1 MSNKEKE
8 RIAKIRDLNDHL
20 KKTFTGGTV
29 LLTRGI
35 RSKSPL
41 ELCEILEKV
50 KNFNE
55 FNKSNDPYGEH
66 DYGRFTHNGE
76 NIMFKIDYYNKTYD
90 RMSDD
95 PSNPDITNRVMTIMC
110 ADEY

>member
-1 MSNKEKE
+1 MNTE
-8 RIAKIRDLNDHL
+8 KIRLLNDL
-20 KKTFTGGTV
+20 LRKTFGGQV
-29 LLTRGI
+29 MLTTGI
-35 RSKSPL
+35 RAKSA
-41 ELCEILEKV
+41 EEQAEILQKV
-50 KNFNE
+50 RLFNE
-55 FNKSNDPYGEH
+55 FTKANDPYAEH

-110 ADEY
+110 VDEY

>member
-1 MSNKEKE
+1 MNTEK
-8 RIAKIRDLNDHL
+8 IKLLNEMFR
-20 KKTFTGGTV
+20 KTFVGGQV
-29 LLTRGI
+29 MLTTGI
-35 RSKSPL
+35 RAKS
-41 ELCEILEKV
+41 EEEQAEILHKV
-50 KNFNE
+50 RLFNE
-55 FNKSNDPYGEH
+55 FTKANDPYGEH

-90 RMSDD
+90 SISDD

>member
-1 MSNKEKE
+1 MNTE
-8 RIAKIRDLNDHL
+8 KIRLLNDML
-20 KKTFTGGTV
+20 RKTFFGGRV
-29 LLTRGI
+29 MLTTGI
-35 RSKSPL
+35 RAKSA
-41 ELCEILEKV
+41 EDQAQILQKV
-50 KNFNE
+50 RSFNE
-55 FNKSNDPYGEH
+55 FTKANDPYAEH
-66 DYGRFTHNGE
+66 DYGRFSHNSE